1 MSKQFC
7 IVTYNSNSAETGYLD
22 NNIIINGL
30 YLLLLVCMQGV
41 REKIIVYKMGALL
54 LIKGKKSGTPCTNID
69 KLMRRLCATFKS
81 QAPDPNSGGLKN

>member
-7 IVTYNSNSAETGYLD
+7 IVITYNSNSAETGYLD

-54 LIKGKKSGTPCTNID
+54 LIKGKKFGHLAQIYRQVDAPALCNI
-69 KLMRRLCATFKS
+69 
-81 QAPDPNSGGLKN
+81 